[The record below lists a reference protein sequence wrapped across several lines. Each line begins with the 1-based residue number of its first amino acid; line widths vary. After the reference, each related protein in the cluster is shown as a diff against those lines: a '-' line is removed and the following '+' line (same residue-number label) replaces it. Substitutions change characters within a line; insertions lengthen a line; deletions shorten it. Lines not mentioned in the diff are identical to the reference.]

1 MNADEYQKKALRTAS
16 SMTEKDMILNG
27 VLGLNGEA
35 GEVADH
41 IKKVRFQGHEMN
53 KAHLADE
60 LGDILWYIAIMSEG
74 LGFKLSEVMEMNVE
88 KLKKRYPD
96 GFSVEKSVNRD
107 K

>member
-1 MNADEYQKKALRTAS
+1 MQADDYQKKALRTAS
-16 SMTEKDMILNG
+16 KMTEGDMILNG

-74 LGFKLSEVMEMNVE
+74 LGFTLSEVMEMNVE

-96 GFSVEKSVNRD
+96 GFSVEKSINRE

>member
-1 MNADEYQKKALRTAS
+1 MQADEYQKKALSTAS
-16 SMTEKDMILNG
+16 KMTEEDMIMNG

-41 IKKVRFQGHEMN
+41 IKKVRFQGHVMN

-60 LGDILWYIAIMSEG
+60 LGDILWYIAIMCEG
-74 LGFKLSEVMEMNVE
+74 LGYTLSEVMEINVA

-96 GFSVEKSVNRD
+96 GFSVENSINRE

>member
-1 MNADEYQKKALRTAS
+1 MHADDYQKMALRTAS
-16 SMTEKDMILNG
+16 QKSNEDMILNG
-27 VLGLNGEA
+27 ALGLNGES

-41 IKKVRFQGHEMN
+41 IKKVRFQGHEMD
-53 KAHLADE
+53 KTHLADE

-74 LGFKLSEVMEMNVE
+74 LGYTLSEVMKMNVE

-96 GFSVEKSVNRD
+96 GFEIEKSIHRD

>member
-74 LGFKLSEVMEMNVE
+74 LGFKLSDVMEMNVE

-96 GFSVEKSVNRD
+96 GFSVDKSVNRE